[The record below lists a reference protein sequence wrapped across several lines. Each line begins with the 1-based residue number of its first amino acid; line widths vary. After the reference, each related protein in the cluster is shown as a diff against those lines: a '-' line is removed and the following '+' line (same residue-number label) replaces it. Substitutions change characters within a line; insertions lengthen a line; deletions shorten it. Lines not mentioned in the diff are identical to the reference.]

1 MERMKE
7 YERCVLHGIEWKST
21 SVNGNP
27 SYWVSFTDSE
37 GCFHFAYTASD
48 ASAGYTASNYRY
60 AENGTPIYLKYHFT
74 RKTGACIVD
83 MIKHNTP
90 EQARKEGNA

>member
-7 YERCVLHGIEWKST
+7 YERCVLSYIERKGC

-27 SYWVSFTDSE
+27 SYYIGFTDSE
-37 GCFHFAYTASD
+37 GVYHRGYTASD

-74 RKTGACIVD
+74 RKTGACICD
-83 MIKHNTP
+83 MLNHNTP
-90 EQARKEGNA
+90 EQALEEGNA

>member
-1 MERMKE
+1 MKE
-7 YERCVLHGIEWKST
+7 YERCVLHGIERKST
-21 SVNGNP
+21 SANGNP

-37 GCFHFAYTASD
+37 GVYHRGHTASD
-48 ASAGYTASNYRY
+48 ASTGYTASNYRY
-60 AENGTPIYLKYHFT
+60 AESGTPIYLKYHFT

-90 EQARKEGNA
+90 EQAKEEAGNV